1 MILFSHIHFLFYLIA
16 FVWALFTGF
25 IFSTIGAAGG
35 IFASFGFITI
45 LHVKDANSIKVMS
58 QILTIVTPLIA
69 VPLFIR
75 QKRVSLILG
84 AIIASGGIVGALL
97 GSWFSKHYL
106 YELKS
111 FKYFFG
117 YLTLFIAILLIY
129 KVILKKR
136 KQKLNPSVQN
146 LKLEDNVIKTLE
158 VNFRNVK
165 IRYFNQEYNFN
176 PIFAFIAG
184 MVVAIISSIFGV
196 GGGFLLVP
204 FMTGI
209 LNLPMMIVAGTSVF
223 SILISSS
230 TSVTNYISMGV
241 HVLPFLLLISIA
253 GIIVGSFLG
262 PVMSKSKYIK
272 EEYLN
277 YTLIV
282 VLIFIGIFY
291 IFK

>member
-1 MILFSHIHFLFYLIA
+1 MIFFSHFLFYFIA
-16 FVWALFTGF
+16 FAWALFTGL

-45 LHVKDANSIKVMS
+45 LHVKDANSVKVMS

-75 QKRVSLILG
+75 QKRISLILG
-84 AIIASGGIVGALL
+84 AIIASGGIVGAIL

-117 YLTLFIAILLIY
+117 YLTLFISILLIY
-129 KVILKKR
+129 KIISKKR
-136 KQKLNPSVQN
+136 KQKLNPVSDKG
-146 LKLEDNVIKTLE
+146 LKLEDNAIKTLE

-165 IRYFNQEYNFN
+165 IRYFNKEYNFN

-184 MVVAIISSIFGV
+184 MVVAIISSVFGV

-204 FMTGI
+204 FMSGM

-223 SILISSS
+223 SILISSL
-230 TSVTNYISMGV
+230 TSVTNYLSMGV

-253 GIIVGSFLG
+253 GIIAGSSLG
-262 PVMSKSKYIK
+262 PIVSKSKYVK
-272 EEYLN
+272 EEYLS
-277 YTLIV
+277 YTLIA
-282 VLIFIGIFY
+282 VLVFIGIFY

>member
-1 MILFSHIHFLFYLIA
+1 MILFSHIHFLFYPIA
-16 FVWALFTGF
+16 FVWALFTGL

-75 QKRVSLILG
+75 QKRISLILG
-84 AIIASGGIVGALL
+84 AIIASGGIVGAIL

-136 KQKLNPSVQN
+136 KQKLKPSAQD
-146 LKLEDNVIKTLE
+146 LKLDDNVIKTLE

-176 PIFAFIAG
+176 PIFAFVAG

-262 PVMSKSKYIK
+262 PIVSKSNYVK
-272 EEYLN
+272 EEHLN
-277 YTLIV
+277 YILIA

>member
-1 MILFSHIHFLFYLIA
+1 MILFYHFLFYLIA

-75 QKRVSLILG
+75 QKRISLILG
-84 AIIASGGIVGALL
+84 AIIASGGIVGAIL

-136 KQKLNPSVQN
+136 KQKLNSSAKD
-146 LKLEDNVIKTLE
+146 LKLEDNAIKTLE

-165 IRYFNQEYNFN
+165 IRYFNQEYNFS

-184 MVVAIISSIFGV
+184 MIVAIISSIFGV

-262 PVMSKSKYIK
+262 PIVSKSKYIK

-291 IFK
+291 IF

>member
-1 MILFSHIHFLFYLIA
+1 MILFSHFLFYFIA
-16 FVWALFTGF
+16 FAWALFTGL

-45 LHVKDANSIKVMS
+45 LHVKAANSIKVMS

-75 QKRVSLILG
+75 QKRISLILG
-84 AIIASGGIVGALL
+84 TIIASGGIVGAIL

-136 KQKLNPSVQN
+136 KQKLNSSLN
-146 LKLEDNVIKTLE
+146 DLKLEDNVIKTLE

-165 IRYFNQEYNFN
+165 IRYFNQEYNFS

-184 MVVAIISSIFGV
+184 MIVAIISSVFGV

-209 LNLPMMIVAGTSVF
+209 LNLPMMIVAGTSIF

-253 GIIVGSFLG
+253 GIIAGSFLG
-262 PVMSKSKYIK
+262 PIVLKSKYVK

-277 YTLIV
+277 YTLIA

>member
-84 AIIASGGIVGALL
+84 AIIASGGIVGAIL

-136 KQKLNPSVQN
+136 KQKLNPSAQN

-184 MVVAIISSIFGV
+184 MFIAIISSIFGV

-241 HVLPFLLLISIA
+241 HVLPFLLLISVA
-253 GIIVGSFLG
+253 GIIAGSFLG
-262 PVMSKSKYIK
+262 PVVSKSKYIK

-277 YTLIV
+277 YMLIA

-291 IFK
+291 IF

>member
-16 FVWALFTGF
+16 FAWALFTGF

-136 KQKLNPSVQN
+136 KQKLNPSAQN
-146 LKLEDNVIKTLE
+146 LKLEDNAIKTLE

-176 PIFAFIAG
+176 PIFAFAAG

-262 PVMSKSKYIK
+262 PIMSKSKYIK

>member
-1 MILFSHIHFLFYLIA
+1 
-16 FVWALFTGF
+16 
-25 IFSTIGAAGG
+25 
-35 IFASFGFITI
+35 
-45 LHVKDANSIKVMS
+45 
-58 QILTIVTPLIA
+58 
-69 VPLFIR
+69 
-75 QKRVSLILG
+75 
-84 AIIASGGIVGALL
+84 
-97 GSWFSKHYL
+97 
-106 YELKS
+106 
-111 FKYFFG
+111 
-117 YLTLFIAILLIY
+117 
-129 KVILKKR
+129 
-136 KQKLNPSVQN
+136 
-146 LKLEDNVIKTLE
+146 
-158 VNFRNVK
+158 
-165 IRYFNQEYNFN
+165 
-176 PIFAFIAG
+176 

>member
-16 FVWALFTGF
+16 FAWALFTGF

-136 KQKLNPSVQN
+136 KQKLNPTAQN
-146 LKLEDNVIKTLE
+146 LKLEDNAIKTLE

-176 PIFAFIAG
+176 PIFAFAAG

-262 PVMSKSKYIK
+262 PIMSKSKYIK

>member
-1 MILFSHIHFLFYLIA
+1 MIIFSHIHFLFYLIA

-84 AIIASGGIVGALL
+84 AIIASGGIVGAIL

-129 KVILKKR
+129 KVILKK
-136 KQKLNPSVQN
+136 KKKKLNSSAKD
-146 LKLEDNVIKTLE
+146 LKLEDNAIKTLE

-176 PIFAFIAG
+176 PIFAFVAG